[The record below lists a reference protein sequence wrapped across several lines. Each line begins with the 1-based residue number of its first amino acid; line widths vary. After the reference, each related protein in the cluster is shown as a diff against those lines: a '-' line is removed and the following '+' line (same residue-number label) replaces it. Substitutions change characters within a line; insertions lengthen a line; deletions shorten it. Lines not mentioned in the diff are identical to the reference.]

1 VRRADAGELG
11 LERHRPSLDHFLA
24 SLAQQRVPARAC
36 TMAPTDAA
44 ALTAQL
50 RAHLQSYLAH
60 SAAISQTLRDA
71 NTLQQELEADQGK
84 DVRDRLESVYDRIDE
99 QTEAE
104 FL

>member
-1 VRRADAGELG
+1 
-11 LERHRPSLDHFLA
+11 
-24 SLAQQRVPARAC
+24 
-36 TMAPTDAA
+36 MAPTDAA

-71 NTLQQELEADQGK
+71 NTLQQELEAGQGK